1 MLWKWVFKIYLLSF
15 KKKLKR
21 FKGKIEQMIIKVRK
35 KTALVISSIL
45 VIVIIAVVLFFLFY
59 KPTSIYQFK
68 DDTFYYSQNRGVPDY
83 ILSLNRTENS
93 FEVYNVNFKSRNF
106 MNYETRIYGLLFKPK
121 SNFSSSVPGLVLLP
135 GGAVTKES
143 ESIFAEKI
151 AKLGY
156 AVLTIDQRGVGQ
168 TGGYYLWL
176 DQDYEV
182 FINGNEPVQQ
192 LSVYDG
198 LVATD
203 VLGIVSG
210 IDKNNIAIAGES
222 MGGRYAIIAA
232 AQDKRLRGALI
243 ISSSGFNFKK
253 TGHPYDSYLISVDPD
268 HYIDKISPNKLFMLH
283 GSNDSI
289 INLSE
294 AQRTFGLAKE
304 PKRFFIADDCSHGYC
319 DKMYNELVTDLK
331 MLFSD

>member
-1 MLWKWVFKIYLLSF
+1 
-15 KKKLKR
+15 
-21 FKGKIEQMIIKVRK
+21 MIITIK
-35 KTALVISSIL
+35 KRTLRIAIIVLILALTIG
-45 VIVIIAVVLFFLFY
+45 LFSLLH
-59 KPTSIYQFK
+59 KPTPIYQFK
-68 DDTFYYSQNRGVPDY
+68 EDTFYYSQNRGISEY
-83 ILSLNRTENS
+83 NLSLNHTEGL

-106 MNYETRIYGLLFKPK
+106 MDYETRIYGLLFKPK
-121 SNFSSSVPGLVLLP
+121 SNSSSNVPGLVLLP

-143 ESIFAEKI
+143 ESILAEKI

-156 AVLTIDQRGVGQ
+156 SVLTIDQRGVGQ
-168 TGGYYLWL
+168 TEGYYLWL
-176 DQDYEV
+176 DQDSEV
-182 FINGNEPVQQ
+182 FLNGNEPIQQ

-203 VLGIVSG
+203 VLRDISG

-253 TGHPYDSYLISVDPD
+253 TGQPYDSYLISIDPD
-268 HYIDKISPNKLFMLH
+268 HYVDKISPNKLFMIH

-294 AQRTFGLAKE
+294 AQNTFSLAKE
-304 PKRFFIADDCSHGYC
+304 PKRFFIAEGCLHGYC
-319 DKMYNELVTDLK
+319 DKMYNELVTDLRI
-331 MLFSD
+331 LFER